1 MKFKGD
7 ICSTKVR
14 RIREG
19 GDVKNKLDSVV
30 QEAVGIDSVTGEGIE
45 FDKEKSAST
54 MLTVTQIGSF
64 DIISEQ
70 PIEKTQSG
78 EQQKDDVKIWKKVK
92 DEEIK
97 SLQNDLKNCIELQKD
112 TIKSYLNMKKDVS
125 ALKEQFEM
133 VYGKNVYPHR
143 K

>member
-1 MKFKGD
+1 MQKQRLHQLK
-7 ICSTKVR
+7 
-14 RIREG
+14 
-19 GDVKNKLDSVV
+19 
-30 QEAVGIDSVTGEGIE
+30 
-45 FDKEKSAST
+45 
-54 MLTVTQIGSF
+54 
-64 DIISEQ
+64 Q
-70 PIEKTQSG
+70 PIEKTQSV

-92 DEEIK
+92 DEEIE

-133 VYGKNVYPHR
+133 VYGKNVCPHR